1 LRGQAS
7 RVGVLQSRLPPVFRD
22 REELATSSDLAQSV
36 CEALEESFTLI
47 VICSPNSA
55 SSPWVNEEIRTFTA
69 LGRRD
74 RIQCLI
80 VGGVP
85 GASRAPGGDPA
96 LECLP
101 PALFEGGGREPLA
114 SDIRPGGDGRP
125 AARLKLLA
133 GVIGVSYDIL
143 RQREHV
149 RRARRLMI
157 TSAVLGLGFVVMS
170 GLAVSALLARNEAVQ
185 QRDIARRKTVT
196 AERTVDFVKSL
207 FEVSNPSQAKGE
219 MITAREI
226 LDRGAKRID
235 QSLADEPSVKAELST
250 TLGEVYAQLGLFRQ
264 GEDLIRR
271 NLALKDV
278 DAGSRTR
285 QYVALGEAQSRQ
297 GHYADAFTTLSAA
310 LRLAGDPHQ
319 PRADLVPR
327 IYTDMGDAK
336 SGLNDDA
343 EADRLIRKG
352 LAAHL
357 ASVGPNDPDV
367 ARDLESLGTN
377 DVFAGRLKEGRAHLE
392 QAVAIRRR
400 AQGDLHPRVSADLMN
415 LGSIAYLQHDS
426 KAAEGYYRSALRSA
440 TVVLGPE
447 HPDVA
452 LTQNNLG
459 RLLIERR
466 DYAGANPLLEHAVS
480 VVSRER
486 GETFDDLAF
495 DFDNLALVRRGM
507 GDLADAEAL
516 LRKALTAA
524 ELHKHRNLA
533 PIMVD
538 LADVRCARGAAKD
551 GLALIEDARPIM
563 AKTYP
568 KDPWRLAWL
577 DTIRG
582 ECLLVKGDRS
592 SARDV
597 LAATHPVIA
606 KRWPPDSLYGQRSA
620 ELLNR
625 ATRISTAE

>member
-1 LRGQAS
+1 M
-7 RVGVLQSRLPPVFRD
+7 LQSRLPPVFRD
-22 REELATSSDLAQSV
+22 REELAASSDLAQSV
-36 CEALEESFTLI
+36 REALEESFSLI

-55 SSPWVNEEIRTFTA
+55 RSPWVNEEIRTFTA

-80 VGGVP
+80 VGGWP
-85 GASRAPGGDPA
+85 GASHAPGADPG

-101 PALFEGGGREPLA
+101 PALFEGQGREPLA

-133 GVIGVSYDIL
+133 GVIGVPYDVL

-149 RRARRLMI
+149 RRTRRLMI
-157 TSAVLGLGFVVMS
+157 ASAVLGLGFLAMS
-170 GLAVSALLARNEAVQ
+170 GLAVAALLARNEAVQ

-196 AERTVDFVKSL
+196 AERTVEFVKSL

-219 MITAREI
+219 SITAREI

-235 QSLADEPSVKAELST
+235 QSLRNEPSVKAELTT
-250 TLGEVYAQLGLFRQ
+250 TLGEVYASLGLFQQ

-271 NLALKDV
+271 NLALTNVDV
-278 DAGSRTR
+278 GSRAR

-297 GHYADAFTTLSAA
+297 GNYDAAFTTFSAA
-310 LRLAGDPHQ
+310 LRLAADPHQ

-327 IYTDMGDAK
+327 IYVDMGDAK
-336 SGLNDDA
+336 SGLNQDA
-343 EADRLIRKG
+343 EADRLIRMG
-352 LAAHL
+352 LALHL
-357 ASVGPNDPDV
+357 ASVGPTDPDV

-392 QAVAIRRR
+392 QAVAIRRQ

-426 KAAEGYYRSALRSA
+426 RGAEAYYRQALKSAVA
-440 TVVLGPE
+440 VLGPE
-447 HPDVA
+447 HPDIA

-466 DYAGANPLLEHAVS
+466 DYVGAKPLLEHAVA

-507 GDLADAEAL
+507 GDLEDAEVL
-516 LRKALTAA
+516 LRKGLTAA
-524 ELHKHRNLA
+524 QLHKHRNLA

-538 LADVRCARGAAKD
+538 LADVRCARGAPKD
-551 GLALIEDARPIM
+551 GFALIEEARPIM

-582 ECLLVKGDRS
+582 ECLLIKGDRS
-592 SARDV
+592 SALDV

-625 ATRISTAE
+625 AARTNSPK

>member
-1 LRGQAS
+1 M
-7 RVGVLQSRLPPVFRD
+7 GVLQARLPPVFKD
-22 REELATSSDLAQSV
+22 REELAASSDLAQSV
-36 CEALEESFTLI
+36 REALEESSTLI
-47 VICSPNSA
+47 VICSPNGA
-55 SSPWVNEEIRTFTA
+55 SSKWVNEEIRTFTA

-74 RIQCLI
+74 HIQCLF

-85 GASRAPGGDPA
+85 GASRAPGADPA

-114 SDIRPGGDGRP
+114 SDIRPGGDGRT

-133 GVIGVSYDIL
+133 SVMGVSFDVL

-157 TSAVLGLGFVVMS
+157 ASTVLGLGFVAMT
-170 GLAVSALLARNEAVQ
+170 GLAAAALLARNEAVE
-185 QRDIARRKTVT
+185 QRDIARRKIVT

-219 MITAREI
+219 VITAREI
-226 LDRGAKRID
+226 LDRGEKRID
-235 QSLADEPSVKAELST
+235 QSLANEPSVKAELTT
-250 TLGEVYAQLGLFRQ
+250 TLGEVYAQLGLFQQ
-264 GEDLIRR
+264 GEELIRR
-271 NLALKDV
+271 NLALKNVDV
-278 DAGSRTR
+278 GSRTR

-297 GHYADAFTTLSAA
+297 GNYETAFNTFSIA
-310 LRLAGDPHQ
+310 LRLANDPRQ
-319 PRADLVPR
+319 PRADLIPR

-336 SGLNDDA
+336 SGLDA
-343 EADRLIRKG
+343 DADADRLIRKG
-352 LAAHL
+352 LAAHV
-357 ASVGPNDPDV
+357 ASLGANDPDV

-392 QAVAIRRR
+392 QAVAIRRK

-415 LGSIAYLQHDS
+415 LGSIAYLQHDP

-440 TVVLGPE
+440 VAVLGPE

-466 DYAGANPLLEHAVS
+466 DYAGAKPLLEHAVA
-480 VVSRER
+480 VISRER

-507 GDLADAEAL
+507 GDLKDAEVL
-516 LRKALTAA
+516 LKKGLTAA

-538 LADVRCARGAAKD
+538 LADVRCASGAAND
-551 GLALIEDARPIM
+551 GLALIERARPIM
-563 AKTYP
+563 TKTYP

-577 DTIRG
+577 DTIRA
-582 ECLLVKGDRS
+582 ECLLSKGHRS
-592 SARDV
+592 AARE
-597 LAATHPVIA
+597 LLETTHPVIA
-606 KRWPPDSLYGQRSA
+606 KRWSPDSLYGDRA
-620 ELLNR
+620 TELLSR
-625 ATRISTAE
+625 ATRRTASQ